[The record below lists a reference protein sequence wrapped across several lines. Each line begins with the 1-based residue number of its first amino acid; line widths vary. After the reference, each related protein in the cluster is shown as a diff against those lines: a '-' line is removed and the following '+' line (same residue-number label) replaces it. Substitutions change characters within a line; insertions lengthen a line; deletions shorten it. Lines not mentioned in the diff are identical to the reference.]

1 MKRLLDI
8 IVSLLGLIL
17 LSPVFLIVAIW
28 IKLDTKGTVFFRQP
42 RVGRYNKDF
51 ILYKFRS
58 MEYQDWGKDQLLTVG
73 DNDPRITKAGY
84 VLRRMKIDELP
95 QLINVLKGDMS
106 LVGPRPLVRQQV
118 ELYPKLY
125 EPILSVRPGITSEA
139 SIYFRDE
146 NALLGSVED
155 PETYFREVIMPK
167 KIELNL
173 QYVKNRSMMGDLKLL
188 LKTAYLTLFKK

>member
-73 DNDPRITKAGY
+73 DNDPRITK
-84 VLRRMKIDELP
+84 
-95 QLINVLKGDMS
+95 
-106 LVGPRPLVRQQV
+106 
-118 ELYPKLY
+118 
-125 EPILSVRPGITSEA
+125 
-139 SIYFRDE
+139 
-146 NALLGSVED
+146 LGMYCAV
-155 PETYFREVIMPK
+155 
-167 KIELNL
+167 
-173 QYVKNRSMMGDLKLL
+173 
-188 LKTAYLTLFKK
+188 

>member
-1 MKRLLDI
+1 MKRLLDF

-17 LSPVFLIVAIW
+17 LSPVFLIVSLW
-28 IKLDTKGTVFFRQP
+28 IKLDSKGTVFFRQA
-42 RVGRYNKDF
+42 RVGRHNKDF

-58 MEYQDWGKDQLLTVG
+58 MGCQDWGKDQLITVG
-73 DNDPRITKAGY
+73 DDDPRITRAGY
-84 VLRRMKIDELP
+84 VLRRLKLDELP

-118 ELYPKLY
+118 ELYPDLY
-125 EPILSVRPGITSEA
+125 APILSVRPGITSNA

-146 NALLGSVED
+146 NALLGKAED
-155 PETYFREVIMPK
+155 PEAYFRDVVMPK

-173 QYVKNRSMMGDLKLL
+173 QYVQNRSMWGDIKLL
-188 LKTAYLTLFKK
+188 FKTVFLSFFRK

>member
-8 IVSLLGLIL
+8 IVSLLGLLL

-58 MEYQDWGKDQLLTVG
+58 MECQDWGKDQLLTVG

-84 VLRRMKIDELP
+84 ILRKMKIDELP

-118 ELYPKLY
+118 ELYPDLY
-125 EPILSVRPGITSEA
+125 APILSVRPGITSDA

-146 NALLGSVED
+146 NALLGQVEN
-155 PETYFREVIMPK
+155 PEEYFREVIMPK

-173 QYVKNRSMMGDLKLL
+173 HYVEHRSMCGDIKLL
-188 LKTAYLTLFKK
+188 FKTAYLTLFKK

>member
-146 NALLGSVED
+146 NALLGSVKD